1 MFVSGQMLSK
11 VFCNSTENVFMAHRW
26 MKRRLEHA
34 GHGEISANFL
44 TGNSTAEQKERTMNN
59 FRSGYKNLLGTEWNR
74 FDLQFMIL
82 RSGGILFCTDVAL
95 MGLNT
100 PGLVV
105 GVTLGEPC
113 LKVVT

>member
-1 MFVSGQMLSK
+1 MLSK

-34 GHGEISANFL
+34 GHCEISANFL